1 MVDADVELPGV
12 VEKGKILTLTA
23 PEAVELGFADG
34 LADSKEALYAAK
46 EWEPAS
52 TTTAKE
58 NSSERLARFVTN
70 PSVAPILLALGF
82 LGLIAEFLVPGF
94 GVPGIVGI
102 AAFTAYFGGHMIA
115 GLAGWP
121 AIFAFIAGVVLLAI
135 EIFVPGFGV
144 FGAAGIAAIGGSI
157 FLAAQSFEQA
167 VRSLG
172 ISLLVAVV
180 GIFVVVKYVGP
191 RGLWQR
197 LLLSDQLATEHGYV
211 SQSPPVELV
220 GSRGVASSP
229 LRPAGTVRIEGEP
242 YSVVTEGGFIEKGE
256 TVEVVE
262 IQGARI
268 VVRSVED

>member
-1 MVDADVELPGV
+1 
-12 VEKGKILTLTA
+12 
-23 PEAVELGFADG
+23 
-34 LADSKEALYAAK
+34 
-46 EWEPAS
+46 
-52 TTTAKE
+52 
-58 NSSERLARFVTN
+58 
-70 PSVAPILLALGF
+70 
-82 LGLIAEFLVPGF
+82 
-94 GVPGIVGI
+94 
-102 AAFTAYFGGHMIA
+102 
-115 GLAGWP
+115 
-121 AIFAFIAGVVLLAI
+121 
-135 EIFVPGFGV
+135 VPGFGV